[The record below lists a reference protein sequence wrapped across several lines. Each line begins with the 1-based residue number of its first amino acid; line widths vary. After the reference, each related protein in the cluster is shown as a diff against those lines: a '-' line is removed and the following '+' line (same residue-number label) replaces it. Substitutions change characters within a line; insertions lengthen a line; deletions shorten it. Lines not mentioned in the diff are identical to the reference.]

1 MSPLSRRPAPA
12 FVAVLM
18 GTLWDVDRLQV
29 EMMEVCKRPA
39 ASPHQ
44 GDHLVTMPFAFL
56 NT

>member
-12 FVAVLM
+12 FVAVLK
-18 GTLWDVDRLQV
+18 GALWDVDRLQV